1 VLLNNERP
9 GYAPLTPQWVKGRL
23 DLFHDTTLKS
33 LLNQSFQDF
42 RIWAICGQNNLDVT
56 RGYGWHERVEPMYD
70 KGEAALAGIDTEYV
84 AVTRIDSDDLMHR
97 DGMGEVHDRLDF
109 ANPGR
114 VLVFRD
120 NLAWNR
126 LNGYIGYYYRT
137 SPPFFTQLY
146 PKKQHRD
153 WVAFRGRF
161 YVPHGKSGGRN
172 SDAIVLG
179 KHKICRV
186 RHGENFGFGKRNKK
200 EPIMPEE
207 WKQKRLEAG
216 DIITCDPV
224 EMRKILSDF
233 GLDAYGNEAKD

>member
-153 WVAFRGRF
+153 WVAFMSRMANLGEEIQTPLYWESIRF
-161 YVPHGKSGGRN
+161 AGCGMGKTLGLVNATRKSRSCPKSGSK
-172 SDAIVLG
+172 SDWRRGI
-179 KHKICRV
+179 
-186 RHGENFGFGKRNKK
+186 
-200 EPIMPEE
+200 
-207 WKQKRLEAG
+207 
-216 DIITCDPV
+216 
-224 EMRKILSDF
+224 
-233 GLDAYGNEAKD
+233 